1 MISNTVILESAM
13 VSNDEL
19 VKQHAKVAED
29 AFTPKKM
36 NNLLLSLFPLEY
48 FFLVET
54 FSVVVFQGWEKAEN
68 EVFELNQKLEDAGMP
83 RAGKENIVL
92 QDRVKSSQ
100 WGSNVL
106 DK

>member
-1 MISNTVILESAM
+1 M
-13 VSNDEL
+13 
-19 VKQHAKVAED
+19 
-29 AFTPKKM
+29 
-36 NNLLLSLFPLEY
+36 
-48 FFLVET
+48 ET

-100 WGSNVL
+100 WGSSVL

>member
-1 MISNTVILESAM
+1 M

-29 AFTPKKM
+29 AVTAR
-36 NNLLLSLFPLEY
+36 
-48 FFLVET
+48 
-54 FSVVVFQGWEKAEN
+54 WEKAGN
-68 EVFELNQKLEDAGMP
+68 EVVELNQMLEDAG
-83 RAGKENIVL
+83 KEDIVL

-100 WGSNVL
+100 WGSSVL

>member
-29 AFTPKKM
+29 AVTAR
-36 NNLLLSLFPLEY
+36 
-48 FFLVET
+48 
-54 FSVVVFQGWEKAEN
+54 WEKAGN
-68 EVFELNQKLEDAGMP
+68 EVVELNQMLEDAG
-83 RAGKENIVL
+83 KEDIVL

-100 WGSNVL
+100 WGSSVL

>member
-29 AFTPKKM
+29 AVTAS
-36 NNLLLSLFPLEY
+36 NLLLSLFPLEY

-54 FSVVVFQGWEKAEN
+54 FSVVVFQGWEKAGN
-68 EVFELNQKLEDAGMP
+68 EVVELNQKLEDAG
-83 RAGKENIVL
+83 KENLVL

-100 WGSNVL
+100 WGSSVL

>member
-29 AFTPKKM
+29 AVTAR
-36 NNLLLSLFPLEY
+36 
-48 FFLVET
+48 
-54 FSVVVFQGWEKAEN
+54 WEKAEN
-68 EVFELNQKLEDAGMP
+68 EVVELNQKLEDAGMP
-83 RAGKENIVL
+83 HAGKEKIVL

-100 WGSNVL
+100 WGSSVL

>member
-29 AFTPKKM
+29 AVTAR
-36 NNLLLSLFPLEY
+36 
-48 FFLVET
+48 
-54 FSVVVFQGWEKAEN
+54 WEKAEN

>member
-1 MISNTVILESAM
+1 M

-29 AFTPKKM
+29 AVTASI
-36 NNLLLSLFPLEY
+36 LLLSLFPLEY

-54 FSVVVFQGWEKAEN
+54 ISVVVFQGWEKAEN
-68 EVFELNQKLEDAGMP
+68 EVVELNQKLEDAGMP
-83 RAGKENIVL
+83 HAGKEKIVL

-100 WGSNVL
+100 WGSSVL

>member
-1 MISNTVILESAM
+1 CDVLISNTVILESAM

-29 AFTPKKM
+29 AVTAR
-36 NNLLLSLFPLEY
+36 
-48 FFLVET
+48 
-54 FSVVVFQGWEKAEN
+54 WEKAGN
-68 EVFELNQKLEDAGMP
+68 EVVELNQMLEDAG
-83 RAGKENIVL
+83 KEDIVL

-100 WGSNVL
+100 WGSSVL